1 MKVHHHSHTHFQEQL
16 LKVLV
21 AQNNALWAVVE
32 ELKKQRTVPSHEAWS
47 NVDSGVM
54 RNGS

>member
-54 RNGS
+54 